1 MNVKIKEIINLLD
14 CKIKNINIDDNEFI
28 NQISTDTR
36 NIEKGSV
43 FLALIGER
51 FDGHDFIE
59 KAIDNGAKFI
69 ISEIQVDYPCIIVK
83 NTKEAYLKIAE
94 FYREKINPIVI
105 AVTGSVGKTTTKEF
119 INNALKN
126 KYNVLTTYK
135 NFNNEIGVS
144 KTILS
149 LKETDEILVIE
160 LGMDHPG
167 EMRVLSKIVKPD
179 YVVLTNIGLSHVGNF
194 NSKDDIVKAKFE
206 VFEYIKKDGL
216 VIYNGDDNTLNE
228 NIHKVENKTLKFGYG
243 KGNDII
249 TTSFTSKGICGTKIN
264 VITSKNKYEFNTAA
278 IGNHLGYSIL
288 PAVLIGEILNLNL
301 DEIKNGIESYK
312 YSDKRMAIEKINNF
326 TVINDTYNASLE
338 SMKSAIDTL
347 EDSPINFKKIAILS
361 DILEL
366 GNLSKEIHEELGL
379 YLKNKKIDKVIFVG
393 KEVKYSYLKLKKEN
407 FLNLEYFNNK
417 EELKTEFK
425 GLIEKDAII
434 LLKGSRGTRM
444 EELIEYLKEL

>member
-1 MNVKIKEIINLLD
+1 MNIKVKEIINLLD
-14 CKIKNINIDDNEFI
+14 CKIKNINIDDNEVI
-28 NQISTDTR
+28 DQISTDTR
-36 NIEKGSV
+36 NITKGSV
-43 FLALIGER
+43 FLALIGEK

-119 INNALKN
+119 ISNVLKN

-149 LKETDEILVIE
+149 LKETDEVLVIE
-160 LGMDHPG
+160 LGMDHAG

-179 YVVLTNIGLSHVGNF
+179 YVILTNIGLSHVGNF

-216 VIYNGDDNTLNE
+216 VIYNGDDETLNK
-228 NIHKVENKTLKFGYG
+228 NIHKVENKTFKFGYG
-243 KGNDII
+243 KENDII
-249 TTSFTSKGICGTKIN
+249 TNSFISKGIYGTKIKVN
-264 VITSKNKYEFNTAA
+264 ILEKTYNFNTTA

-288 PAVLIGEILNLNL
+288 PAVILGELMDINST
-301 DEIKNGIESYK
+301 EIIKEIESYK
-312 YSDKRMAIEKINNF
+312 YADKRMALVKVNNF

-347 EDSPINFKKIAILS
+347 EDTPGDLKKIAFLS

-366 GNLSKEIHEELGL
+366 GNMSKEIHEELGL
-379 YLKNKKIDKVIFVG
+379 YLKNKKINKVIFVG
-393 KEVKYSYLKLKKEN
+393 KEVKYSYLKLKEEK
-407 FLNLEYFNNK
+407 FPDLRYFNNK
-417 EELKTEFK
+417 EELKKEFK
-425 GLIEKDAII
+425 ELVENDSII

>member
-1 MNVKIKEIINLLD
+1 MNIKINAIINLLD
-14 CKIKNINIDDNEFI
+14 CEIKNINIDDNEVI

-36 NIEKGSV
+36 DIEKGSL
-43 FLALIGER
+43 FLALKGEK
-51 FDGHDFIE
+51 FDGHNFIE
-59 KAIDNGAKFI
+59 KAIQNGAKFI
-69 ISEIQVDYPCIIVK
+69 ISEVQVDYPCITVK
-83 NTKEAYLKIAE
+83 DSKEAYLKIAE

-119 INNALKN
+119 INNVLKN

-179 YVVLTNIGLSHVGNF
+179 YVILTNIGLSHVGNF

-216 VIYNGDDNTLNE
+216 VIYNGDDETLNK
-228 NIHKVENKTLKFGYG
+228 NIYKIENKTLKFGYE
-243 KGNDII
+243 KENNII
-249 TTSFTSKGICGTKIN
+249 TTSFISKGIYGNKIK
-264 VITSKNKYEFNTAA
+264 VTTPKNIYDFNTTA

-288 PAVLIGEILNLNL
+288 PAVLMGELLNLNL

-312 YSDKRMAIEKINNF
+312 YTDKRMALVKVNNF
-326 TVINDTYNASLE
+326 TIINDTYNASLE
-338 SMKSAIDTL
+338 SMKSALDTL
-347 EDSPINFKKIAILS
+347 EDTPGDLKKIAFLS

-379 YLKNKKIDKVIFVG
+379 YLKNKKIDKVVFIG
-393 KEVKYSYLKLKKEN
+393 KEVKYSYLKLKEEK
-407 FLNLEYFNNK
+407 FTDLRYFSNK
-417 EELKTEFK
+417 EELKKEFK
-425 GLIEKDAII
+425 NLVEKDAII

-444 EELIEYLKEL
+444 EELIEYLQEL